1 MKVNHDDNDDCK
13 LEFRDGYLELFYKYG
28 KTHKSIPSTISS
40 VLARKLDMLNAAV
53 ILNDVKS
60 PPGNR
65 LKKLNPPLEEYC
77 SIRVNDQYRLIFKWD
92 SGVKGLYLDPHK
104 DV

>member
-1 MKVNHDDNDDCK
+1 MQQSEDDCK
-13 LEFRDGYLELFYKYG
+13 LQFREKYLGLFYQYG
-28 KTHKSIPSTISS
+28 TVHKAIPSNIQA
-40 VLARKLDMLNAAV
+40 VLARKLDMLNAAI

-65 LKKLNPPLEEYC
+65 LKKLNSPLESDY
-77 SIRVNDQYRLIFKWD
+77 SIRVNNQYRLIFKWENGIKD
-92 SGVKGLYLDPHK
+92 LYLDPHK